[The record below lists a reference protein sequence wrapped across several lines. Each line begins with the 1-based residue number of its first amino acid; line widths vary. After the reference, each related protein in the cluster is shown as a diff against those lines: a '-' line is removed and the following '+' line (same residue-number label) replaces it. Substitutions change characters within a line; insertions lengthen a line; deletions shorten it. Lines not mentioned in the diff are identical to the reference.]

1 MPYHIHY
8 NKTLKMKSK
17 LIISTAFLLAVFTIH
32 LNAQDWPQF
41 LGPERNSTSPET
53 GILRTWPATGP
64 EVLWTADLGIGF
76 GGPVIKDGKAYL
88 LDRDDKYG
96 DYMRCFDMETGKE
109 LWKYGYEAP
118 GSVEFP
124 GSRSV
129 PIVDD
134 KHVYSCGPNGDL
146 YCFDIITHQ
155 PVWHKNVWTDFGG
168 QPATESDGG
177 FSGLDGGGK
186 FPMWAIGQCPLL
198 YGDLLILASQAPE
211 AGVVAYN
218 KLTGIVVWKTASLG
232 KFGYVSP
239 SIAKIDGED
248 QIIMIT
254 ASSGGF
260 GGGPKEPSNVVGIK
274 PQNGDVL
281 WTYSNWSCWIPT
293 PSAFD
298 AGENKILVVG
308 GYQAGAAMIQ
318 IEKSGDKYNA
328 KELYKTLEFGEHTK
342 PPVYYKGYFYAQY
355 SNNERRD
362 GLVCMNKEGKI
373 MWKTMRAPVFDKG
386 SMILVDNLILATD
399 GQTKLYL
406 IEPDSTGFKPLA
418 SASILKESGLT
429 GNERVIN
436 IVGTNQNWAPM
447 ALAGGKLL
455 IRGQHQMLCVKVAQ

>member
-1 MPYHIHY
+1 
-8 NKTLKMKSK
+8 MKSK
-17 LIISTAFLLAVFTIH
+17 LIISTAFLFAVFTIH
-32 LNAQDWPQF
+32 LKAQDWPQF

-96 DYMRCFDMETGKE
+96 DYMKCFDMATGKE

-129 PIVDD
+129 PSVDD

-146 YCFDIITHQ
+146 YCFDINTHQ
-155 PVWHKNVWTDFGG
+155 PVWNKNVWTDFGG
-168 QPATESDGG
+168 QPAAESEGG

-186 FPMWAIGQCPLL
+186 FPMWAIAQCPIL

-218 KLTGIVVWKTASLG
+218 KLTGDVVWKTPSLG
-232 KFGYVSP
+232 KFSYVSP

-260 GGGPKEPSNVVGIK
+260 GGGTKEPSNVVGIK
-274 PQNGDVL
+274 LQNGVVL

-293 PSAFD
+293 SGAFD
-298 AGENKILVVG
+298 AGDNKILIIG

-318 IEKSGDKYNA
+318 IEKSDDKYKV

-362 GLVCMNKEGKI
+362 GLVCMSEDGKV

-386 SMILVDNLILATD
+386 SMILVDNLLLATD

-406 IEPDSTGFKPLA
+406 IEPDPTGFKPIA
-418 SASILKESGLT
+418 SASILKESGIS
-429 GNERVIN
+429 GNERI
-436 IVGTNQNWAPM
+436 ISMVGSNQNWAPI

-455 IRGQHQMLCVKVAQ
+455 VRGQHQLMCVKVAQ

>member
-1 MPYHIHY
+1 
-8 NKTLKMKSK
+8 MKRIN
-17 LIISTAFLLAVFTIH
+17 LLFTTVVLFVCISNLF
-32 LNAQDWPQF
+32 AQDWPQF
-41 LGPERNSTSPET
+41 LGPNRNSTST
-53 GILRTWPATGP
+53 QKGILKTWPASGP
-64 EVLWTADLGIGF
+64 EVLWTTNVGPGF
-76 GGPVIKDGKAYL
+76 GGSVIKDGKAYL
-88 LDRDDKYG
+88 LDRDDKIG
-96 DYMRCFDMETGKE
+96 DIMRCFDMKTGKE
-109 LWKYGYEAP
+109 LWKFGYEAP
-118 GSVEFP
+118 MSVEFP

-129 PIVDD
+129 PAVDD
-134 KHVYSCGPNGDL
+134 KFVYSCGHNGDL
-146 YCFDIITHQ
+146 YCFDIKTHQ
-155 PVWHKNVWTDFGG
+155 PVWEKNVWTDFGG
-168 QPATESDGG
+168 QPASKSEGG
-177 FSGLDGGGK
+177 FSGLQGGGK
-186 FPMWAIGQCPLL
+186 FPVWAIAQCPLI

-218 KLTGIVVWKTASLG
+218 KLTGDVVWKTASLG

-260 GGGPKEPSNVVGIK
+260 GGGTKEPSNVVGIK
-274 PQNGDVL
+274 VQNGDVL

-293 PSAFD
+293 SSAFD
-298 AGENKILVVG
+298 AGENKILVIG

-318 IEKSGDKYNA
+318 IEKSGDKYNV

-342 PPVYYKGYFYAQY
+342 PPIYYNGYFYAQY

-362 GLVCMNKEGKI
+362 GLVCMSEDGKV

-418 SASILKESGLT
+418 SAGILKESGIS
-429 GNERVIN
+429 GNERI
-436 IVGTNQNWAPM
+436 ISMVGSNQNWAPI

-455 IRGQHQMLCVKVAQ
+455 IRGQHQLMCVKVAQ